1 MGIRVVVRNAT
12 LGATLKMDLAP
23 NETIYDIIESAAEFW
38 KKDPG
43 AYVLRKGKSLLS
55 AKDTVM
61 EANIMN
67 EDVLE
72 LLPDPEGG

>member
-1 MGIRVVVRNAT
+1 MGIHVSVKNAA
-12 LGATLKMDLAP
+12 LGATLKMDLGP

-38 KKDPG
+38 KKDPQ
-43 AYVLRKGKSLLS
+43 AYVLRKGKALLK
-55 AKDTVM
+55 ATDTVM

-67 EDVLE
+67 DDVME

>member
-1 MGIRVVVRNAT
+1 MGIHVLVKNAT

-23 NETIYDIIESAAEFW
+23 NETVYDIIESAAEFW
-38 KKDPG
+38 KKDPK
-43 AYVLRKGKSLLS
+43 AYVIRKGKSLLN
-55 AKDTVM
+55 ALDTIM

-67 EDVLE
+67 DDVLE

>member
-1 MGIRVVVRNAT
+1 MGIHVLVKNTTR
-12 LGATLKMDLAP
+12 GDSIKMDLAP

-38 KKDPG
+38 KKDPK

-55 AKDTVM
+55 AGDTVM

-67 EDVLE
+67 DDVLE

>member
-1 MGIRVVVRNAT
+1 MGIRIVVRNAT

-38 KKDPG
+38 KKDPR

>member
-1 MGIRVVVRNAT
+1 MGIHVTVKNAT
-12 LGATLKMDLAP
+12 LGATIKMDLAP
-23 NETIYDIIESAAEFW
+23 NETVYDIIESAAEFW
-38 KKDPG
+38 KKDPK
-43 AYVLRKGKSLLS
+43 AYVLRKGKSLL
-55 AKDTVM
+55 AARDTVM